1 MINVFYGCLF
11 QKKRCVIQM
20 SLFSGTIGHLEN
32 SIQYASAKN
41 DVISNNISNV
51 DTPNYKA
58 KNVSFKS
65 ALENELGTLQAK
77 TTNERHLNF
86 NEADNKPYRIVG
98 DSSTTYN
105 HNGNNV
111 DIDKEMS
118 ELAKNQIYY
127 NSLIDRING
136 KFSSLQSVIRGGN

>member
-1 MINVFYGCLF
+1 MD
-11 QKKRCVIQM
+11 
-20 SLFSGTIGHLEN
+20 LFSGTIGHLEK

-41 DVISNNISNV
+41 NVISNNISNV

-58 KNVSFKS
+58 KKVSFKS

-77 TTNERHLNF
+77 LTNQRHLNF
-86 NEADNKPYRIVG
+86 KEEDNRAYRIVG

-111 DIDKEMS
+111 DMDKEMA

-136 KFSSLQSVIRGGN
+136 KFNSLQSVIRGGN

>member
-1 MINVFYGCLF
+1 M
-11 QKKRCVIQM
+11 KKRGVKNKM
-20 SLFSGTIGHLEN
+20 DLFSGTIGNLEN

-41 DVISNNISNV
+41 NVISNNISNA

-58 KNVSFKS
+58 DKVSFKS
-65 ALENELGTLQAK
+65 ALENEMSGLQAR

-86 NEADNKPYRIVG
+86 GEEENRPYRIVK
-98 DSSTTYN
+98 DASTTYN

-111 DIDKEMS
+111 DIDREMS

-127 NSLIDRING
+127 NSLIDRMNG

>member
-1 MINVFYGCLF
+1 MD
-11 QKKRCVIQM
+11 
-20 SLFSGTIGHLEN
+20 LFSGTISQLEN

-41 DVISNNISNV
+41 NAISNNISNA

-58 KNVSFKS
+58 EKVSFRS
-65 ALENELGTLQAK
+65 ALENELGALQAK
-77 TTNERHLNF
+77 KTNERHLSF
-86 NEADNKPYRIVG
+86 NDGENKAFRIVK

-127 NSLIDRING
+127 NSLIDRMNG

>member
-1 MINVFYGCLF
+1 MD
-11 QKKRCVIQM
+11 
-20 SLFSGTIGHLEN
+20 LFSGTIGNLEN

-41 DVISNNISNV
+41 NVISNNISNA

-58 KNVSFKS
+58 DKVSFKS
-65 ALENELGTLQAK
+65 ALENEMSGLQAR

-86 NEADNKPYRIVG
+86 GEEENRPYRIVK
-98 DSSTTYN
+98 DASTTYN

-111 DIDKEMS
+111 DIDREMS

-127 NSLIDRING
+127 NSLIDRMNG

>member
-1 MINVFYGCLF
+1 MD
-11 QKKRCVIQM
+11 
-20 SLFSGTIGHLEN
+20 LFSGTIGNLEN

-41 DVISNNISNV
+41 NVISNNISNA

-58 KNVSFKS
+58 EKVSFKS
-65 ALENELGTLQAK
+65 ALENEMTELQAK

-86 NEADNKPYRIVG
+86 GGDESSPYRVVK
-98 DSSTTYN
+98 DTPTTYN

-118 ELAKNQIYY
+118 DLAKNQIYY
-127 NSLIDRING
+127 NSLIDRMNG

>member
-1 MINVFYGCLF
+1 MDI
-11 QKKRCVIQM
+11 
-20 SLFSGTIGHLEN
+20 FSGTIGNLEN

-41 DVISNNISNV
+41 NVISNNISNA

-58 KNVSFKS
+58 DKVSFKS
-65 ALENELGTLQAK
+65 ALENEMSGLQAR

-86 NEADNKPYRIVG
+86 GEEENRPYRIVK
-98 DSSTTYN
+98 DASTTYN

-111 DIDKEMS
+111 DIDREMS

-127 NSLIDRING
+127 NSLIDRMNG

>member
-1 MINVFYGCLF
+1 MD
-11 QKKRCVIQM
+11 
-20 SLFSGTIGHLEN
+20 LFSGTINQLES

-41 DVISNNISNV
+41 NAISNNISNA

-58 KNVSFKS
+58 EKVSFKS
-65 ALENELGTLQAK
+65 ALENEMGVLQAK
-77 TTNERHLNF
+77 KTNARHLDF
-86 NEADNKPYRIVG
+86 NESENKPFRIMK

-127 NSLIDRING
+127 NSLIDRMNG

>member
-1 MINVFYGCLF
+1 MDI
-11 QKKRCVIQM
+11 
-20 SLFSGTIGHLEN
+20 FSGTIGNLEN

-41 DVISNNISNV
+41 NVISNNISNA

-58 KNVSFKS
+58 DKVSFKS
-65 ALENELGTLQAK
+65 ALENEMSGLQAR

-86 NEADNKPYRIVG
+86 GEEENRPYRIVK
-98 DSSTTYN
+98 DALTTYN

-111 DIDKEMS
+111 DIDREMS

-127 NSLIDRING
+127 NSLIDRMNG

>member
-1 MINVFYGCLF
+1 MD
-11 QKKRCVIQM
+11 
-20 SLFSGTIGHLEN
+20 LFSGTIGNLEN

-41 DVISNNISNV
+41 NVISNNISNA

-58 KNVSFKS
+58 EKVSFKS
-65 ALENELGTLQAK
+65 ALENEMSGLQAR

-86 NEADNKPYRIVG
+86 GEEENRPYRIVK
-98 DSSTTYN
+98 DASTTYN

-127 NSLIDRING
+127 NSLIDRMNG

>member
-1 MINVFYGCLF
+1 MD
-11 QKKRCVIQM
+11 
-20 SLFSGTIGHLEN
+20 LFSGTISRLEN

-41 DVISNNISNV
+41 NAISNNISNA

-58 KNVSFKS
+58 EKVSFKS
-65 ALENELGTLQAK
+65 ALENEMGALQANK
-77 TTNERHLNF
+77 TNERHLDF
-86 NEADNKPYRIVG
+86 NEGENKPFRIMK

-127 NSLIDRING
+127 NSLIDRMNG

>member
-1 MINVFYGCLF
+1 M
-11 QKKRCVIQM
+11 KKRGVKNKM
-20 SLFSGTIGHLEN
+20 DLFSGTIGNLEN

-41 DVISNNISNV
+41 NVISNNISNA

-58 KNVSFKS
+58 EKVSFKS
-65 ALENELGTLQAK
+65 ALENEMSGLQAR

-86 NEADNKPYRIVG
+86 GEEENRPYRIVK
-98 DSSTTYN
+98 DASTTYN

-127 NSLIDRING
+127 NSLIDRMNG